1 MPKSKKIAAAAE
13 KSAPAIADQPK
24 KAKKVEST
32 EKALA
37 RSQSKATAK
46 AAALAAEAKKRAE
59 ARALVAKKPQ
69 APSDFTFI
77 DLFAGIGGIRRGFE
91 AAGGRC
97 VFTSEWNPH
106 AQKTYLAN
114 FDDGHEIAGD
124 ITKVDAKDIPDHDVL
139 VGGFPC
145 FVAGALVQTM
155 AGMRPIEEL
164 RIGDMVLT
172 HQGRYRRV
180 NAAMSKNG
188 APTLSLRL
196 EGSRPIRTTAEH
208 PFWARRAGAE
218 GVDEPSWVEAKDLG
232 PEWLVGMPRDKLD
245 ARATLG
251 FSKERLNPTFWRRV
265 GRLLRGSRRSLPTL
279 VFHAPKALQL
289 ALWDGWSSAAEAEGQ
304 ERCGGLHLA
313 LGMARVARNVFGRD
327 PGSAKLGHVDG
338 SGDGWAN
345 GVRATGAD
353 DGDDGFWRLG
363 AVGAGMPGYFDEGF
377 FWSRV
382 SSCALDGGVEPVFNI
397 GVEEDESYV
406 VEGALVHNCQPFSI
420 AGVSKKA
427 SMGRSHGFEDKTQG
441 TLFFDVARIIK
452 EKRPKAFM
460 LENVKNLLSHDK
472 GQTFKV
478 IKETLE
484 KELGYKVE
492 HRVVDSSCFVP
503 QKRERILIVGFR
515 EDAGFSFDDLTLPDA
530 GPKLQSILHPQ
541 DGTEAAGSPFV
552 SGSLGTILPKYTVTD
567 GLWAYLQAYA
577 AKHRAAGNGFGF
589 GMVDGGSVTR
599 TLSARYYKDGSEILV
614 SQGPGKNPRRLTPR
628 ECARLMGF
636 PESQE
641 IVVSDTQAYKQFG
654 NSVVVPV
661 MAAVAK
667 LMRPG
672 ILKLV
677 AKEKE
682 ENEASAAA
690 LSVPAAKD
698 PAES

>member
-1 MPKSKKIAAAAE
+1 MPNEKKPDLKGSKRKNASTAASKATSPSSEAKGAGAKVSSQRAAG
-13 KSAPAIADQPK
+13 KAALPILPP
-24 KAKKVEST
+24 KAKKMP
-32 EKALA
+32 A
-37 RSQSKATAK
+37 
-46 AAALAAEAKKRAE
+46 
-59 ARALVAKKPQ
+59 

-114 FDDGHEIAGD
+114 FDDDHEIAGD

-145 FVAGALVQTM
+145 FVAGTLVQTM
-155 AGMRPIEEL
+155 SGLRRIEDVRVGE
-164 RIGDMVLT
+164 MVLT

-180 NAAMSKNG
+180 NAAMSKQG
-188 APTLSLRL
+188 APTLCIRL
-196 EGSRPIRTTAEH
+196 EGRDPIKATGEH
-208 PFWARRAGAE
+208 PFWARRASGE
-218 GVDEPSWVEAKDLG
+218 GVGEPCWTLAKDLG

-245 ARATLG
+245 ARSTLG

-265 GRLLRGSRRSLPTL
+265 GRMLRGSRRSIPVL
-279 VFHAPKALQL
+279 VFHAPKHLQL
-289 ALWDGWSSAAEAEGQ
+289 ALWDGWSSPAQADGAELS
-304 ERCGGLHLA
+304 GGLDIA
-313 LGMARVARNVFGRD
+313 LGMARIARNVFGRD
-327 PGSAKLGHVDG
+327 PGAELIDG
-338 SGDGWAN
+338 QEGM
-345 GVRATGAD
+345 
-353 DGDDGFWRLG
+353 WRLG
-363 AVGAGMPGYFDEGF
+363 GARAGMPGYFDADF
-377 FWSRV
+377 FWGRV
-382 SSCALDGGVEPVFNI
+382 SSLVPTGDVEPVFNI

-406 VEGALVHNCQPFSI
+406 VEGVLVHNCQPFSI

-452 EKRPKAFM
+452 EKQPKAFM

-484 KELGYKVE
+484 KELGYIVE

-503 QKRERILIVGFR
+503 QKRERILIVGFKK
-515 EDAGFSFDDLTLPDA
+515 DAGFSFDDLKLPTS

-541 DGTEAAGSPFV
+541 DGTEVGAAPFT
-552 SGSLGTILPKYTVTD
+552 SGPLGAILPKYTVTD

-577 AKHRAAGNGFGF
+577 AKHKAAGNGFGF
-589 GMVDGGSVTR
+589 GLVDGGSVTR

-636 PESQE
+636 PETQE

-661 MAAVAK
+661 MAAVAQ

-672 ILKLV
+672 ILRLI
-677 AKEKE
+677 AEEKASVSMPAARSG
-682 ENEASAAA
+682 NAQLEADDSLDVAAA
-690 LSVPAAKD
+690 QPKL
-698 PAES
+698 